1 MHIATPS
8 IHVLDWL
15 GTLWQARRSITTRV
29 SHPSIH
35 TLETLILS
43 ANHVQNVQRKNN
55 LNGNGF
61 WWSEY
66 RQRSQH
72 TYLLLPYTCTFC
84 LIDVTPPLISLE
96 WHHKKNTPSI
106 HLFDWCGTSS
116 DKPGVA
122 SLEEY
127 TIHPHPGTPHLVSKL
142 CSKSHYETMLKE
154 MNCDTISA
162 TKGHN
167 AHSYSLHA
175 LVRLIENLW

>member
-127 TIHPHPGTPHLVSKL
+127 TIHPSTPWNPSSCQQVVFK
-142 CSKSHYETMLKE
+142 KSLW
-154 MNCDTISA
+154 NNV
-162 TKGHN
+162 KGN
-167 AHSYSLHA
+167 
-175 LVRLIENLW
+175 ELWYNKRNQGP